1 MEFYIRNI
9 ETGEEISTE
18 VQEAN
23 LEVES
28 DIDEYDFGFIGD
40 AEIYAWFIPTK
51 ADLLGYFKYRSDY
64 IIRSLKG
71 E

>member
-1 MEFYIRNI
+1 MELYIRNI
-9 ETGEEISTE
+9 ETGEKISPEVHEI
-18 VQEAN
+18 N

-28 DIDEYDFGFIGD
+28 DIKEYDFGFIGN

-51 ADLLGYFKYRSDY
+51 ADLLGYFKHRNDY
-64 IIRSLKG
+64 IIRALKG

>member
-9 ETGEEISTE
+9 ETGEKTSTE
-18 VQEAN
+18 VQEVN

-28 DIDEYDFGFIGD
+28 DIEEYDFGFVGD

-51 ADLLGYFKYRSDY
+51 ADLLGYFKHRNDY
-64 IIRSLKG
+64 IIDTLKG